1 MGKESVSG
9 IGGTALRKT
18 TPHGAVKVL
27 DVRPVGRVWPA
38 EHARHSVLPGVAR
51 DIEDGLD
58 PRRFEAVQTA
68 DETSLN
74 SSLPAMG
81 DAVSQPLRALEIESR
96 ELEARKVRTLVSYV
110 EDFKSTRQ
118 WDRRAAGIDG
128 RDVVT
133 AVDNQGEMWRYWTE
147 ERQAHTD
154 EDAGIMY
161 AAQALGWSEYRTARL
176 YDNAVTS
183 RDDLPKLWDW
193 FCQARVSVLAMGK
206 VAQAARKLTQQKS
219 LAKLDAQAPAAAAQL
234 RPTELDQWL
243 KRFLAELE
251 PEQHAMR
258 FAEAA
263 RQRYVSVRP
272 AEDHDGMSILTSLLP
287 TVTAQAIAGKLRAM
301 ARSHMQPVAH
311 NPVIVEPPG
320 PRSDA
325 WEPSPDVPE
334 EAVAAGF
341 TVSEEDWLRDQVEE
355 AFAGMHNELPA
366 TAPELPPQAPPKA
379 YVDGDQRSLAQ
390 READLLCSWLLSA
403 EHTEELA
410 IDAQIGLLVP
420 IETLAEGSPAPGTTC
435 DRSDAVPAEVL
446 RQLIG
451 DPANRIR
458 WHSMSIAA
466 ALSGRTMDEFD
477 VLAHTYS
484 GYQAPAILRQALR
497 FRDGVCQAPGCAV
510 AADRGDIDHVVPWP
524 EGATRA
530 DNLEVLCRRHH
541 RIKTAGHRFTIAP
554 D

>member
-1 MGKESVSG
+1 MNRASG
-9 IGGTALRKT
+9 TEGDSASRGAL
-18 TPHGAVKVL
+18 KVL
-27 DVRPVGRVWPA
+27 GVQPMGHVWSA
-38 EHARHSVLPGVAR
+38 EGDRRSVLPGVAR

-58 PRRFEAVQTA
+58 PRRFEAVHTA
-68 DETSLN
+68 DEASLN
-74 SSLPAMG
+74 GSLPAMG
-81 DAVSQPLRALEIESR
+81 DAAAQPLRALEIESR
-96 ELEARKVRTLVSYV
+96 ELEARKVRSLVGYV
-110 EDFKSTRQ
+110 EEFTSTRQ
-118 WDRRAAGIDG
+118 WDRRTAGIDG

-133 AVDNQGEMWRYWTE
+133 AVDDQGELRRYWTE
-147 ERQAHTD
+147 ERQALAD

-176 YDNAVTS
+176 FDNAVTA
-183 RDDLPKLWDW
+183 RDDLPTLWDW

-219 LAKLDAQAPAAAAQL
+219 IAALDAQAPAAAARM
-234 RPTELDQWL
+234 RPTELDSWL
-243 KRFLAELE
+243 KRLLAELE
-251 PEQHAMR
+251 PEEHAMR
-258 FAEAA
+258 FADAA
-263 RQRYVSVRP
+263 RRRYVSVRP

-355 AFAGMHNELPA
+355 AFAGMHNESPA
-366 TAPELPPQAPPKA
+366 AAPELPPQAPPKA

-466 ALSGRTMDEFD
+466 AFSGRISNEFD

-497 FRDGVCQAPGCAV
+497 FRDGVCQAPGCTV

-541 RIKTAGHRFTIAP
+541 RIKTAGHRFTTP
-554 D
+554 TD